1 MAGCFCF
8 ANPSGFLF
16 GPSQKGTICS
26 SASLD
31 PIFLAS
37 SQFSHLITLFEKQK
51 DNKNNLQAHI
61 NIQGCLY
68 IQKAMFSKD
77 DAFCVSLSPL
87 LLIVFT
93 PSHKNALNIS
103 TISTTQNRL
112 ERIAID
118 LNKLNY

>member
-1 MAGCFCF
+1 
-8 ANPSGFLF
+8 
-16 GPSQKGTICS
+16 
-26 SASLD
+26 LD
-31 PIFLAS
+31 PILLAS
-37 SQFSHLITLFEKQK
+37 SQFSYLITLFERLK
-51 DNKNNLQAHI
+51 DNKNNLQVHI
-61 NIQGCLY
+61 NIQGYLY
-68 IQKAMFSKD
+68 IQTFSKD